1 MAETT
6 RDCVA
11 AAAAAVVDA
20 VVDDVAVVEAE
31 TVCVSVWS
39 PHSGTTVS

>member
-1 MAETT
+1 MAETK
-6 RDCVA
+6 RGCAVV
-11 AAAAAVVDA
+11 AAAVVD
-20 VVDDVAVVEAE
+20 DVTVVEAE